1 METHFIKYNTH
12 PENPE
17 EDLKKKLTFIDL
29 KTEYFTFLD
38 ETSCQKCSKCYQ
50 SIICSKRKK
59 YTKKTSSK
67 NWNKCKLV
75 SKELI
80 ANNTWK

>member
-29 KTEYFTFLD
+29 KTEYFAFLD
-38 ETSCQKCSKCYQ
+38 ETSYQKCCREIGRASC
-50 SIICSKRKK
+50 RER
-59 YTKKTSSK
+59 
-67 NWNKCKLV
+67 V
-75 SKELI
+75 
-80 ANNTWK
+80 